1 MVAAYCSYN
10 YIIQKKITESKRK
23 TENKNVKIMKKKRE
37 QQRRAERKT
46 GRKLK
51 YVWFYHYLF
60 FLKEKTKSEW
70 AKGKLNSQ
78 K

>member
-46 GRKLK
+46 DRKLK

-60 FLKEKTKSEW
+60 F
-70 AKGKLNSQ
+70 
-78 K
+78 